1 MGPLAKAPHPLLGF
15 ADNTQLFRQ
24 QEFHETRVENSQSEA
39 GGQGPTS
46 AWIGGI
52 CWHAP
57 A

>member
-1 MGPLAKAPHPLLGF
+1 MGPLAKAPHPLLAF